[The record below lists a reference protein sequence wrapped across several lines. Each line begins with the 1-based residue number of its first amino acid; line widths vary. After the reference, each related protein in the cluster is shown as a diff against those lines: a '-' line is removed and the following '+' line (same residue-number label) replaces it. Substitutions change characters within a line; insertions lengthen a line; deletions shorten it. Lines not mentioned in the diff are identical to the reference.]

1 MNNIYRC
8 HTSLQEYHKKRNFLK
23 TTEPQGSTEQ
33 KSRKNPDLRFV
44 VQKHDATK
52 LHYDFRLET
61 KKSAGGV
68 LKSWAVPK
76 GISLDPSIKRLAV
89 LTEDHPLDYLLF
101 EGIIPEGNYG
111 AGTVI
116 VWDTGT
122 YTTESD
128 LSEQFN
134 KGKIGVILNGQK
146 LKGRF
151 YLVRTSTE
159 NQWLLFKKS
168 DQFDSEEDLTI
179 SKPESVLTG
188 RSNDQLATK
197 TKRKQN
203 GSKSDSLYEAK
214 TQKKTTSY
222 YHTENSSSLKVSQ
235 LQDFP
240 INIKPMFATLVD
252 KPFNNK
258 DWVFEVKWDG
268 IRSIFYVYKTKD
280 IFKLQS
286 RNGIDI
292 TRRYPEIVESLK
304 QVIKC
309 NESAIVDGE
318 IVVLNKEGY
327 PEFGSHKERMS
338 INSDREISRL
348 SKTIPAKYYLFDIL
362 YYDGQDLRNRD
373 YIYRRKILSEIL
385 SQSNDNKKR

>member
-1 MNNIYRC
+1 M
-8 HTSLQEYHKKRNFLK
+8 
-23 TTEPQGSTEQ
+23 
-33 KSRKNPDLRFV
+33 
-44 VQKHDATK
+44 
-52 LHYDFRLET
+52 
-61 KKSAGGV
+61 
-68 LKSWAVPK
+68 
-76 GISLDPSIKRLAV
+76 
-89 LTEDHPLDYLLF
+89 TEDHPLDYLLF
-101 EGIIPEGNYG
+101 EGVIPEGNYG
-111 AGTVI
+111 AGTVT

-122 YTTESD
+122 YTSESD

-134 KGKIGVILNGQK
+134 KGKIGVTLNGQK

-151 YLVRTSTE
+151 YLVRTSRE

-168 DQFDSEEDLTI
+168 DQFDSKEDL
-179 SKPESVLTG
+179 
-188 RSNDQLATK
+188 

-203 GSKSDSLYEAK
+203 SNKSDSLYKAK
-214 TQKKTTSY
+214 NSKKATSY
-222 YHTENSSSLKVSQ
+222 YHRENSSNQKASQ

-240 INIKPMFATLVD
+240 INIKPMLATLVD

-268 IRSIFYVYKTKD
+268 IRSIFYMHKTKD

-292 TRRYPEIVESLK
+292 THRYPEIIESLK
-304 QVIKC
+304 QVVKY
-309 NESAIVDGE
+309 NESAIFDGE

-348 SKTIPAKYYLFDIL
+348 SKTIPATYYLFDIL
-362 YYDGQDLRNRD
+362 L
-373 YIYRRKILSEIL
+373 
-385 SQSNDNKKR
+385 